1 MRVGAIKS
9 DVGFKAGNVVHCS
22 NVSGSFVC
30 PKSRI
35 CGSKKEIK
43 ANNWQATFAVL
54 SALLLA
60 NIGLYFLQFYS
71 SLHHQHN
78 AKKD

>member
-9 DVGFKAGNVVHCS
+9 DVGFKAGSVVHCS
-22 NVSGSFVC
+22 SMNGRFC
-30 PKSRI
+30 PKSSV
-35 CGSKKEIK
+35 CTTPKEIK
-43 ANNWQATFAVL
+43 ASNWHATFAVL

-71 SLHHQHN
+71 SLHHQQH